1 MIARALLALLIAL
14 ALASPASAA
23 AAPPLIGIGE
33 QKPGMFSDSRWA
45 QLRLHEARFV
55 TPWDTLHDER
65 QLERL
70 DTWMEAARATGTRVL
85 LGLERS
91 LRSAKLRRTLPSDRV
106 FAREFRRLRAR
117 YPDVRDWITWNEA
130 NHPLQPTATRPRR
143 VARYFG
149 IMVRNCRGCRIVGAD
164 MLDISNMTSWVQRF
178 ARYATERPRIWGL
191 HNYGDTNGL
200 KLTGTQTLLRITGS
214 GQIWFTETGGLVV
227 RREYAGAT
235 VKREFR
241 YSQRHAARSTRHVFK
256 LACLSPRIRRVY
268 LYHWQA
274 PATVTNWDSA
284 FLGPR
289 GGARPAY
296 RTLRHQLLGG
306 GWNRC
311 RN

>member
-1 MIARALLALLIAL
+1 MIARVLLSLLFAL
-14 ALASPASAA
+14 ALASPAA

-33 QKPGMFSDSRWA
+33 QKPGMFTDPLWQRLD
-45 QLRLHEARFV
+45 LREARFV
-55 TPWDTLHDER
+55 TPWDTLHDPR

-70 DTWMEAARATGTRVL
+70 DAWMEAARASGTRPL
-85 LGLERS
+85 IGLERS
-91 LRSAKLRRTLPSDRV
+91 LRSAKLRRTLPTDRR

-130 NHPLQPTATRPRR
+130 NHPLQPTTNRPRR

-149 IMVRNCRGCRIVGAD
+149 IMVRNCRSCRIVGAD
-164 MLDISNMTSWVQRF
+164 VLDIKNMTSWVQRF

-200 KLTGTQTLLRITGS
+200 KSTGTETLLRITGS
-214 GQIWFTETGGLVV
+214 GQVWFTEAGGLVV

-235 VKREFR
+235 VKRVFR
-241 YSQRHAARSTRHVFK
+241 YSQRHAARATRHVFE
-256 LACLSPRIRRVY
+256 LACLSPRIRRIY

-274 PATVTNWDSA
+274 PPTVTNWDSA

-289 GGARPAY
+289 GGVRPAY
-296 RTLRHQLLGG
+296 RTLRRQLAG
-306 GWNRC
+306 GWDRC
-311 RN
+311 A

>member
-1 MIARALLALLIAL
+1 MIARALLSLLFAL
-14 ALASPASAA
+14 ALASPAA

-33 QKPGMFSDSRWA
+33 QKPGMFTDPLW
-45 QLRLHEARFV
+45 QRLDLHDARYV
-55 TPWDTLHDER
+55 TPWDTLHDPR
-65 QLERL
+65 QLEKL
-70 DTWMEAARATGTRVL
+70 DAWMEAARASGTRPL
-85 LGLERS
+85 IALERS
-91 LRSAKLRRTLPSDRV
+91 LRSAKLRRSLPTDRR

-130 NHPLQPTATRPRR
+130 NHPLQPTTNRPRR

-164 MLDISNMTSWVQRF
+164 VLDIKNMTSWIRRF

-191 HNYGDTNGL
+191 HNYGDTNQL
-200 KLTGTQTLLRITGS
+200 KSTGTETLLRITGS
-214 GQIWFTETGGLVV
+214 GQVWFTEAGGLVV

-235 VKREFR
+235 VKRVFR
-241 YSQRHAARSTRHVFK
+241 YSQRHAARSTRHVFE

-274 PATVTNWDSA
+274 PPTVTNWDSA

-289 GGARPAY
+289 GGVRPAY
-296 RTLRHQLLGG
+296 RTLRRQLAG
-306 GWNRC
+306 GWDRC
-311 RN
+311 L